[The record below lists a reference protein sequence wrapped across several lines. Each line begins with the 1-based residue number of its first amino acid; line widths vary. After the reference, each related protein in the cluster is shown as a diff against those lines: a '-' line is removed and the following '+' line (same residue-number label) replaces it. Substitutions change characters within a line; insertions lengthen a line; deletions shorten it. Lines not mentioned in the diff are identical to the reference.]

1 MTLREDLQ
9 VKVEEQKEL
18 TAALNANENEQMTKL
33 NNQVLKLSALVQ
45 KLQRG
50 LNAKQ
55 TFCESLVTENGRL
68 KEMMEATKNERNER
82 IIEVT
87 HLKKELGEQLN
98 QPGMKEIM
106 DGVYDHVDGAEL
118 QVCSCLHADM
128 GSRDWGI
135 EINSKIKKIYFHCFV

>member
-55 TFCESLVTENGRL
+55 TFCESVGN
-68 KEMMEATKNERNER
+68 
-82 IIEVT
+82 
-87 HLKKELGEQLN
+87 
-98 QPGMKEIM
+98 
-106 DGVYDHVDGAEL
+106 
-118 QVCSCLHADM
+118 
-128 GSRDWGI
+128 
-135 EINSKIKKIYFHCFV
+135 